1 MNSGFYF
8 VACALTLE
16 IQNTC
21 HLPLIQK
28 TTLIIS
34 IVCPTADS
42 LIPTQSPRSHKCCI
56 RCWPTLMHPQFCS
69 ESIPTHTPL
78 TPYCHPLTLTLTHP
92 HCCRERATSQDKP
105 QLGIPWRQT
114 ECPHSEEQNTRQMQC
129 GSHWSIACGTGRTS
143 AAMERTGW
151 TVLEGHQLIVSLLPL
166 YFLNLTLI
174 NPFYSP
180 IILSYP
186 RCTSLSYSYWEEV
199 HACTPSSCRL
209 Q

>member
-1 MNSGFYF
+1 MHHQP
-8 VACALTLE
+8 ALHLSSQCTR
-16 IQNTC
+16 NTE
-21 HLPLIQK
+21 HLPL
-28 TTLIIS
+28 TVHTENYIII

-78 TPYCHPLTLTLTHP
+78 TPYCHPPTLTLTHP

-105 QLGIPWRQT
+105 QLGSPWRQT

-151 TVLEGHQLIVSLLPL
+151 TVLEGHQLIVSPLPPS
-166 YFLNLTLI
+166 FLNLMLM
-174 NPFYSP
+174 NPFYPP
-180 IILSYP
+180 ILH
-186 RCTSLSYSYWEEV
+186 TL
-199 HACTPSSCRL
+199 CTPSSCRL